1 MAQVVEGL
9 AFLHDQCVIH
19 RDIKGANILITTA
32 GTWSPR
38 SPVSFPRMRFTTHDS
53 CRCAGHAKLA
63 DFGVSTKLS
72 DISNP
77 EDSFAGTP
85 YWSKSNASPL
95 RAMMDE

>member
-32 GTWSPR
+32 GTLVLILAVNQAHCDLLILAFS
-38 SPVSFPRMRFTTHDS
+38 SL
-53 CRCAGHAKLA
+53 GHAKLA

-85 YWSKSNASPL
+85 YWST
-95 RAMMDE
+95 